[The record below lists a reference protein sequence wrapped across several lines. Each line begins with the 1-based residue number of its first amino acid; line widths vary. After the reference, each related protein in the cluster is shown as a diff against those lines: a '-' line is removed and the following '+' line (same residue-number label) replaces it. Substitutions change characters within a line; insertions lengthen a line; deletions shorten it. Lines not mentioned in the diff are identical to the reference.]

1 MRSFS
6 SAEKQQDC
14 TKQRFEGSSAMTGM
28 TGSVSVTYLFI
39 LFEIQMGRILWALT
53 VTFYAG
59 LDTVMYLNK

>member
-39 LFEIQMGRILWALT
+39 LFEIQMGRTLWALT